1 MKRHLVFILVLL
13 IQDVSLLMAQEQV
26 PVIAFDSIK
35 GDAGKVADGEK
46 IQHTFK
52 ITNKGT
58 ATLELLAVEPS
69 CGCTSTK
76 WPHKISPGQTG
87 TITAEIATE
96 GLTAWSK
103 TLEETVSISKTI
115 AVRSNDP
122 AQPQIVLTLM
132 AVVVPEFVLSQPRIF
147 FGSVPKGQEATKEI
161 LVEIS
166 PEKPIRLF
174 GATSTDDHF
183 AARLEPV
190 PGSDDKK
197 FRIIGVQKATAG
209 KGMHQ
214 GTILIKT
221 SSQWKPELKIP
232 VQGIVTKG
240 AQNHEEACLSQT
252 WREHLESREP
262 LHGLDGRGPE

>member
-1 MKRHLVFILVLL
+1 MQRLLIFILVLL
-13 IQDVSLLMAQEQV
+13 IPGVSMLMAQEQV
-26 PVIAFDSIK
+26 PVIAFDSINV
-35 GDAGKVADGEK
+35 DAGKVADGEK

-58 ATLELLAVEPS
+58 ATLDLLAVEPS

-76 WPHKISPGQTG
+76 WSHKISPGQTG
-87 TITAEIATE
+87 TIVAEITTE

-103 TLEETVSISKTI
+103 TLEETVSINKTI

-122 AQPQIVLTLM
+122 AQPQVELTIM
-132 AVVVPEFVLSQPRIF
+132 ALVVPEFVLSEPQIF
-147 FGSVPKGQEATKEI
+147 FGSVPRGQEATKEI

-174 GATSTDDHF
+174 GATSTDGHF

-190 PGSDDKK
+190 PGTDDKK
-197 FRIIGVQKATAG
+197 FRIIGVQKPTAG
-209 KGMHQ
+209 EGTHQ

-221 SSQWKPELKIP
+221 SSPWKPELKIP
-232 VQGIVTKG
+232 VRGIVIKG
-240 AQNHEEACLSQT
+240 A
-252 WREHLESREP
+252 R
-262 LHGLDGRGPE
+262 